1 MVGGTKGH
9 VHEAEL
15 AAVVSDAAWHD
26 VDVAFRAWA
35 SAPTGDRY
43 RAFLDADRRWREMAG
58 TADPGS
64 SRNGGRSLVPT
75 PG

>member
-1 MVGGTKGH
+1 MVGSIKGQ
-9 VHEAEL
+9 VQRADA
-15 AAVVSDAAWHD
+15 AAVVSDAAWHE

-58 TADPGS
+58 TADPAR
-64 SRNGGRSLVPT
+64 SRNGARSLVPAH
-75 PG
+75 G